1 MTVADANSLDLTTGM
16 TLEGWVRPTAVG
28 SGWRTVM
35 LKEQPS
41 NLIYALYAGNGNG
54 RAASDVFTTSD
65 LGISG
70 TAATPLNAWTHLA
83 ATYDGTTQ
91 RLFVN
96 GVQVATK
103 AMTGPIKVS
112 TGALRFGGNNTWNDE
127 WFAGLLDE
135 LRVYNRALTAT
146 EIQAD
151 MGRPVN

>member
-1 MTVADANSLDLTTGM
+1 MTMEA
-16 TLEGWVRPTAVG
+16 WVRPSALG
-28 SGWRTVM
+28 SAWRTVM
-35 LKEQPS
+35 LKEQPGD
-41 NLIYALYAGNGNG
+41 LIYALYGGDNTG
-54 RAASDVFTTSD
+54 RPATHIFTNAD
-65 LGISG
+65 RGVSG
-70 TAATPLNAWTHLA
+70 TAGVPLDSWTHLA

-112 TGALRFGGNNTWNDE
+112 TGALRFGGNGTWSDE

-135 LRVYNRALTAT
+135 LRVYNRALSAT

-151 MGRPVN
+151 MARPVN